1 MGSLET
7 QEVVLYEVKVD
18 KELEACSNF
27 FSLPTIFFVRPKH
40 TYSPSLVDSMHNHTL
55 IAAQIA
61 HLRYEKTKEGQK
73 PTEYMLKSIK
83 KKQNKRE
90 MSTH

>member
-7 QEVVLYEVKVD
+7 EEVVLYEVKVD
-18 KELEACSNF
+18 KELEACSNFF

-40 TYSPSLVDSMHNHTL
+40 TYSPSLVDSLCNHTL

-61 HLRYEKTKEGQK
+61 HLRYEK
-73 PTEYMLKSIK
+73 LKRDRNQPNIC
-83 KKQNKRE
+83 
-90 MSTH
+90 

>member
-7 QEVVLYEVKVD
+7 EEVVRYEVKVD
-18 KELEACSNF
+18 KELEACIF

-40 TYSPSLVDSMHNHTL
+40 TYSPSLVDSLHNHTL

-61 HLRYEKTKEGQK
+61 HLRYEK
-73 PTEYMLKSIK
+73 LKRDRNQPNIC
-83 KKQNKRE
+83 
-90 MSTH
+90 